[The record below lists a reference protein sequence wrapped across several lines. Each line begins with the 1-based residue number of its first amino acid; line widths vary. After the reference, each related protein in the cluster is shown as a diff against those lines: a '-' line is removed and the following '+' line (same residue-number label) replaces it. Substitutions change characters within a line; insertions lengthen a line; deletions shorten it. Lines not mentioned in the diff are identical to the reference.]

1 MIIKDKNYEIKFTI
15 NTLCVMTSEGIDVM
29 NLGEMKINMLTIRD
43 LLMYG
48 LRHENKK
55 ITKNQAGDLIDEYFE
70 DGGTFNQLVEEIMK
84 ALAKSLGEE
93 EKNNEDSEVDEEKN

>member
-93 EKNNEDSEVDEEKN
+93 EKNNEDSEVDEGKN

>member
-1 MIIKDKNYEIKFTI
+1 
-15 NTLCVMTSEGIDVM
+15 MTSEGIDVM

-93 EKNNEDSEVDEEKN
+93 EKTEDSEVDEGKN